1 MKLLVPYWE
10 WNMLLRNRSALLVL
24 FMLAGPVF
32 AQSESDGFRFFTPS
46 SYDAGM
52 EILVSGKRRGYFVLE
67 EGRQIEI
74 KVQGPSRLK
83 VVSRVILNG
92 AADSTE
98 YTYLALRKGS
108 RKTLTFSH
116 RTHASDKVAFVGA
129 TEGAISAS
137 RTKIVDIPRGEH
149 VYSFYLPTGAARKLL
164 LRFALD
170 THAFTNG
177 TQVVAVTP
185 GEFTTQVDLVTAEE
199 VSSYYRIGTGEHPA
213 LTLIGPA
220 TLKVMARIEF
230 DVSMTGK
237 QKWKVLVTE
246 DGRVKGT
253 YSLTSVKS
261 DITTYREASDR
272 VASRAEIF
280 YVEVPAGEHRYE
292 FSMPEN
298 HRTTLLKFLLPESQL
313 ERE

>member
-1 MKLLVPYWE
+1 
-10 WNMLLRNRSALLVL
+10 MLRTKRSALLIL
-24 FMLAGPVF
+24 FLLACPVF
-32 AQSESDGFRFFTPS
+32 AQDESDGFHFFTPS
-46 SYDAGM
+46 SYEGEVD
-52 EILVSGKRRGYFVLE
+52 ILVSGKRREYFVLE

-83 VVSRVILNG
+83 VVSRAVVGG
-92 AADSTE
+92 AADSTQ

-116 RTHASDKVAFVGA
+116 RTYASDKVAFVGA
-129 TEGAISAS
+129 REGAISVS

-149 VYSFYLPTGAARKLL
+149 VYTFYLPRNSGRQLL

-177 TQVVAVTP
+177 TPVVSMTP

-199 VSSYYRIGTGEHPA
+199 ISPYYRIGTGEHVA

-230 DVSMTGK
+230 NVNMTGR
-237 QKWKVLVTE
+237 QKWKVQVTE

-253 YSLTSVKS
+253 YSLTSVTS
-261 DITTYREASDR
+261 EVTTYGEPSPLA
-272 VASRAEIF
+272 ASRAETF

-292 FSMPEN
+292 FTMPEN
-298 HRTTLLKFLLPESQL
+298 HRTTLVKFLLPKNQL

>member
-1 MKLLVPYWE
+1 MSLS
-10 WNMLLRNRSALLVL
+10 NRSALLVV
-24 FMLAGPVF
+24 FMLAGPLF
-32 AQSESDGFRFFTPS
+32 AQSESDGFRFFAPF
-46 SYDAGM
+46 SYDAKM
-52 EILVSGKRRGYFVLE
+52 EVLVSGKRREYFVLE
-67 EGRQIEI
+67 EGHRIEI

-83 VVSRVILNG
+83 VVSRVILKS

-98 YTYLALRKGS
+98 YTYLALRKDS

-116 RTHASDKVAFVGA
+116 RTYASDKVGFVGVG
-129 TEGAISAS
+129 EGAISVS
-137 RTKIVDIPRGEH
+137 RNKIVEIPRGEH
-149 VYSFYLPTGAARKLL
+149 VYSLYLPKGSGHKLL

-170 THAFTNG
+170 TRAFTNG
-177 TQVVAVTP
+177 TRVVAVTP

-199 VSSYYRIGTGEHPA
+199 VSSYFRIGTGEHVA

-230 DVSMTGK
+230 NVSMTGK

-246 DGRVKGT
+246 DGRVKST

-272 VASRAEIF
+272 VASRAEVF
-280 YVEVPAGEHRYE
+280 YVEIPAGEHGYE

-298 HRTTLLKFLLPESQL
+298 HRTTLLKFLLPETQL

>member
-1 MKLLVPYWE
+1 MSLC
-10 WNMLLRNRSALLVL
+10 NRSALLVL
-24 FMLAGPVF
+24 FMLACPVF
-32 AQSESDGFRFFTPS
+32 AQTEADGFRFFTPS
-46 SYDAGM
+46 SYDAST
-52 EILVSGKRRGYFVLE
+52 EILVAGKRRQYFVLE
-67 EGRQIEI
+67 EGRSIEI

-98 YTYLALRKGS
+98 YTFLALRKGS

-129 TEGAISAS
+129 AQGAISAS
-137 RTKIVDIPRGEH
+137 RLKIVDIPRGEH
-149 VYSFYLPTGAARKLL
+149 VYTLYLPKNSGRKLL

-177 TQVVAVTP
+177 TRVVAMTP

-199 VSSYYRIGTGEHPA
+199 VSAYYRIGTGEHVA
-213 LTLIGPA
+213 LALIGPA

-230 DVSMTGK
+230 DVHMTGK

-246 DGRVKGT
+246 DGRVKST
-253 YSLTSVKS
+253 YSLTSIKS
-261 DITTYREASDR
+261 EITTHREASGL
-272 VASRAEIF
+272 VASRAEVF
-280 YVEVPAGEHRYE
+280 YVEVPDGEHRYE

-313 ERE
+313 VRA